1 MIEQVV
7 IQDKYFRERNDTK
20 CQSMFNEDPY
30 ISYEA
35 TDAYKEYEAII
46 IEQIDGKY

>member
-7 IQDKYFRERNDTK
+7 IQDQYFRERNDIK
-20 CQSMFNEDPY
+20 CQSMFNEDPL
-30 ISYEA
+30 ISEDA
-35 TDAYKEYEAII
+35 TETFKTKKAIK